1 MSTITFK
8 ALINDIHYDPKKG
21 TLKIQLIAANY
32 VSLDKLATL
41 GPQDENVQVT
51 LESAQTRLA
60 GAEDLSE
67 ERVLA
72 LKAAEEIKEKAMKR
86 MEEEAE
92 AGVGDPIYLGEEE
105 KEKLK
110 AAAEK
115 LKAIKHMEA
124 DELAG
129 KIVTE
134 FPTPEEPEDE
144 GDAGEHGGTI

>member
-51 LESAQTRLA
+51 LESAQTRIA
-60 GAEDLSE
+60 DE
-67 ERVLA
+67 
-72 LKAAEEIKEKAMKR
+72 
-86 MEEEAE
+86 
-92 AGVGDPIYLGEEE
+92 GDHSVLGEESIA
-105 KEKLK
+105 KLK

-115 LKAIKHMEA
+115 LKTEKPME
-124 DELAG
+124 EEAG
-129 KIVTE
+129 SEVTGEILTE
-134 FPTPEEPEDE
+134 FPIPEERGPLHD
-144 GDAGEHGGTI
+144 